1 MQKIF
6 PLFLLVMMTLN
17 VTFPLMEQLRR
28 GDLYELNAD
37 EVDGKGET
45 EKEKEKEIFA
55 NSDLFAFTKD
65 VVAPKN
71 RKKSFILRNDRPISE
86 LHASLPKRPPQA
98 WLRFSLFKFQCP
110 YNCIW
115 EPSNTQMI

>member
-98 WLRFSLFKFQCP
+98 
-110 YNCIW
+110 
-115 EPSNTQMI
+115 